1 LPFSF
6 PIACSSSTSRGK
18 MGGASAADFL
28 TMVIEPVGH
37 EEAHSPQPMHFSL
50 LMTVASFPSAV
61 MACTLH
67 RSTQVKQ
74 SLQVSSFFSA

>member
-1 LPFSF
+1 M
-6 PIACSSSTSRGK
+6 ACISSVSRAK
-18 MGGASAADFL
+18 IGGASAADFL
-28 TMVIEPVGH
+28 TMVIEPVGQV
-37 EEAHSPQPMHFSL
+37 EAHSPQPMHLSL

-67 RSTQVKQ
+67 RSMQVKQ